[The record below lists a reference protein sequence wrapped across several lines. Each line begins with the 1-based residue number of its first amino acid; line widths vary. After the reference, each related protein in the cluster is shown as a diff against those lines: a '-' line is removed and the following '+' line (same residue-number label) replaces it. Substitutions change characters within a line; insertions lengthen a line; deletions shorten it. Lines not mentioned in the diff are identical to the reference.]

1 MDRLVSAS
9 LHAGAADAAEAAV
22 AAEADRWR
30 THAVSNQFDE
40 LTGYDLYATDVPLQ
54 QAVARAGAQAW
65 APMLQRY
72 GAELGRSDTFELA
85 AQANRHTPEFRPFD
99 GRGRRIDQVACHP
112 SWHALMALYR
122 RQGLISLPFKDAQPG
137 RWTAWAA
144 GFYLHGQVEDGTLCP
159 ATMTQAAIPLLQ
171 REPALG
177 AQLGDKLLADV
188 DDARDLPIAHKR
200 SIWIGMGM
208 TEKQGGSDVRANT
221 TTATPLGA
229 GGRGGTYLIRGHK
242 WFFSAP
248 MSDAHLVVAR
258 TAGGGP
264 SCFFVPR
271 WRADGRKNPIHI
283 QRLKDKVGNR
293 SNTSSEVEFHDA
305 EGILMGE
312 EGRGIRTIIE
322 MAGYTRLNCVVGSA
336 GYLRQAIVQALA
348 YTRQRQA
355 FGRVLVQQP
364 LMRAVLADLAL
375 ESEAALAM
383 AMHLAAAYEGDEAGD
398 QAGDQARD
406 PLARA
411 WRRVMT
417 PAAKFWICKR
427 AVELTGEAMEV
438 FGGNGYVEDGLM
450 GRLFR
455 NAPVNSIWEGSGN
468 VMCLD
473 VLRAISREP
482 EAAGLLLQDLLEGAA
497 GEPRLQAALR
507 SLQQMLAE
515 PALLEARGRRFVQG
529 LVLLAQAVLL
539 RRQAPAAVAE
549 AFIATRFDP
558 GWGGVA
564 GTLDVSGLDV
574 EALLQRALPA

>member
-1 MDRLVSAS
+1 MARPALAS
-9 LHAGAADAAEAAV
+9 VDSVAPVASVAAPDPAAV
-22 AAEADRWR
+22 TDPAAAPWR
-30 THAVSNQFDE
+30 THEVHNQFDE
-40 LTGYDLYATDVPLQ
+40 LTDYNLYATDLPLRE
-54 QAVARAGAQAW
+54 AVQRAGAQAW
-65 APMLQRY
+65 APMLDAY
-72 GAELGRSDTFELA
+72 GAELGRPHTFELA

-99 GRGRRIDQVACHP
+99 ARGRRIDQVSFHP
-112 SWHALMALYR
+112 SWHALMAMYR
-122 RQGLISLPFKDAQPG
+122 RQGLISLPFRDAQPG

-171 REPALG
+171 REPALW
-177 AQLGDKLLADV
+177 QMLGPKLLDDGYDERDVPMAD
-188 DDARDLPIAHKR
+188 KR

-221 TTATPLGA
+221 TAATPVGA
-229 GGRGGTYLIRGHK
+229 GGRGGEYLIRGHK

-248 MSDAHLVVAR
+248 MCDAHLVVAR
-258 TAGGGP
+258 TEGGGP

-271 WRADGRKNPIHI
+271 WRLDGGKNPIHV

-293 SNTSSEVEFHDA
+293 SNSSSEVEFQDA
-305 EGILMGE
+305 VGILMGE

-322 MAGYTRLNCVVGSA
+322 MANYTRLNCVVGSA
-336 GYLRQAIVQALA
+336 GYLRQAVVQTLA

-364 LMRAVLADLAL
+364 LMRTVLADLAL
-375 ESEAALAM
+375 ESEGALAI
-383 AMHLAAAYEGDEAGD
+383 ALRLARAYEADEAG
-398 QAGDQARD
+398 D

-411 WRRVMT
+411 WKRVMT
-417 PAAKFWICKR
+417 PAAKFWVCKR

-473 VLRAISREP
+473 VLRALSREP
-482 EAAGLLLQDLLEGAA
+482 EAGGLLLHDLMDGAA
-497 GEPRLQAALR
+497 GEPRLLAALQG
-507 SLQQMLAE
+507 LQQMMAD
-515 PALLEARGRRFVQG
+515 PATLEARGRRFAQG
-529 LVLLAQAVLL
+529 LVLVAQAVLL
-539 RRQAPAAVAE
+539 RRQAPQAVAD
-549 AFIATRFDP
+549 AFIASRFDAQ
-558 GWGGVA
+558 WGGVA
-564 GTLDVSGLDV
+564 GALDVGGMDV